1 MDYNTALT
9 SEYFLKAQL
18 SKKLK
23 LLFSTVMSV
32 LLKHTA
38 LLNTS
43 HETRIVITLSNVNVL
58 YRILTTEYRVNGNRA
73 GT

>member
-18 SKKLK
+18 SKELK

-43 HETRIVITLSNVNVL
+43 LE
-58 YRILTTEYRVNGNRA
+58 
-73 GT
+73 